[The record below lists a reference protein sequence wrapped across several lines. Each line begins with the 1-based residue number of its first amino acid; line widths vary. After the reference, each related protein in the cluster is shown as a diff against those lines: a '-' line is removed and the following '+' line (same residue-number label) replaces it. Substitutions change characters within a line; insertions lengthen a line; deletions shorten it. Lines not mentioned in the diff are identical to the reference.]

1 MHGDRSGNAI
11 ERTVERFDAVAARLV
26 RMLLHPR
33 LVDLRHVCTGGKKIP
48 NLGIDGFG
56 ISHRHRFLVA
66 VIIVPRLAPHRE
78 RARYGGLD
86 LAFRIGAQ
94 HFEIAQFH
102 RLLPSNW
109 TDDPGHRNRPS
120 IAIEHRAGI
129 FDIDAIERGGETIGV
144 TFPALLAVSD
154 DVESGALLV
163 TDGED
168 GRVVLRASSFSGGTN
183 HRSSARTRGTCLDSF
198 SRSIS
203 HSGCG

>member
-11 ERTVERFDAVAARLV
+11 ERTVERFDAVPARLV

-33 LVDLRHVCTGGKKIP
+33 LVDLHHVGAGGKKILD
-48 NLGIDGFG
+48 LGIDGFG

-66 VIIVPRLAPHRE
+66 VIIVLRLAPHRE

-86 LAFRIGAQ
+86 LAAGIGAQ
-94 HFEIAQFH
+94 HFKIAQFH
-102 RLLPSNW
+102 RLPPPNW

-120 IAIEHRAGI
+120 IAIDHRARI

-144 TFPALLAVSD
+144 TFAALLAVSD

-168 GRVVLRASSFSGGTN
+168 GRVVLRRFKLFGR
-183 HRSSARTRGTCLDSF
+183 HQP
-198 SRSIS
+198 
-203 HSGCG
+203 